1 MSKTNIEK
9 AIEKQIKANKDAAR
23 IEQRRQ
29 EASEIVNSQPTLSGM
44 RIIDEDSEK
53 VLEAILEQYDG
64 NEDNY
69 IDFKEETLSRPLAES
84 IALQYTKLKMYG
96 LISSIQAYWG
106 GAMIT
111 LSNTALT
118 YKERKKTAIQK
129 DDEEK
134 NAHKKLETDFL
145 KIQNL
150 SVEQLREIYLQSIL
164 INNTLES
171 SIELQKKQLNV
182 LESIFVSSEDGV
194 EVQKELLKP

>member
-106 GAMIT
+106 GAVIT
-111 LSNTALT
+111 LS
-118 YKERKKTAIQK
+118 K
-129 DDEEK
+129 DDEDICK
-134 NAHKKLETDFL
+134 NHGCSGYCGTENSRHYHRDSGKGKLHSGGAVSGICDW
-145 KIQNL
+145 
-150 SVEQLREIYLQSIL
+150 LQHIL
-164 INNTLES
+164 CCHGKFPQFDHPAGRGRCLHRA
-171 SIELQKKQLNV
+171 
-182 LESIFVSSEDGV
+182 VSSDRNAARGDRYRR
-194 EVQKELLKP
+194 P